1 MDHSIGDRVV
11 NSGNLRMG
19 SVLEINLQEDKL
31 KIQYSD
37 GITEWVENV
46 KVTNLLIDESDFS
59 SKSFIQD

>member
-19 SVLEINLQEDKL
+19 SVLEINIQEDKL